1 VAGRERAR
9 AADGP
14 AGHLIAVTGHRPT
27 ELGGYDDNEISR
39 GVRDHLIDI
48 FTAKQRM
55 HPDLKILTGMGLGAE
70 TLAAEAARDAEVP
83 FVAVLAFPRLDERW
97 PPESRRRF
105 RALLELAD
113 ETVTLQNVQPDSTA
127 KASAAFKRRD
137 AWLARHAHEA
147 VVVWDGDD
155 KLIGRQA
162 RSLQDELGE
171 EEVWVF
177 SPAEVG

>member
-1 VAGRERAR
+1 M
-9 AADGP
+9 
-14 AGHLIAVTGHRPT
+14 AVTGHRPT

-55 HPDLKILTGMGLGAE
+55 HPDLKILTGLGLGAE
-70 TLAAEAARDAEVP
+70 TLAAEAARDAQVP

-97 PPESRRRF
+97 PPQSQRRF
-105 RALLELAD
+105 RRLLDEAD

-155 KLIGRQA
+155 SLIGRQV